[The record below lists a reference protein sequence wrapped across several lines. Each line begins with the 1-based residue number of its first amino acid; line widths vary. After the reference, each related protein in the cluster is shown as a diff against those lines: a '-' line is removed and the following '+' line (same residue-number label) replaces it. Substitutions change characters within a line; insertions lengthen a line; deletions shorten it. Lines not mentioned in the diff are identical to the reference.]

1 MLKNAIL
8 KSAQFDS
15 PLGPILA
22 IANDEALYLLEF
34 VDARGVA
41 REVENL
47 RLKTKADIV
56 SGNTDALSSIK
67 KELKAYFSGDLKIFK
82 TPVQILGTSFQ
93 QLVWSALMRIS
104 YGETRSYAAQ
114 AIAIKKP
121 TAFRAVANANG
132 ANQLAIIVPCH
143 RIINTSGALGGYGG
157 GIQRKKWLLDHEKD
171 GAR

>member
-22 IANDEALYLLEF
+22 IADHEALYLLEF

-41 REVENL
+41 REVERLRIRTNL
-47 RLKTKADIV
+47 DIIPG
-56 SGNTDALSSIK
+56 SANPIMSIK

-82 TPVQILGTSFQ
+82 TPIQLLGTPFQ
-93 QLVWSALMRIS
+93 QLVWSALMRIP
-104 YGETRSYAAQ
+104 YGETRSYAEQ

-157 GIQRKKWLLDHEKD
+157 GIKRKKWLLDHEKHLY
-171 GAR
+171 

>member
-15 PLGPILA
+15 PLGAILA
-22 IANDEALYLLEF
+22 IADDEALYLLEF

-47 RLKTKADIV
+47 RIKIKAEIIPG
-56 SGNTDALSSIK
+56 SANPIRSIK
-67 KELKAYFSGDLKIFK
+67 KELKAYFSGDLKNFK
-82 TPVQILGTSFQ
+82 TPIQLLGTPFQ
-93 QLVWSALMRIS
+93 QLVWSALMRVS
-104 YGETRSYAAQ
+104 HGETRSYAEQ

-121 TAFRAVANANG
+121 RAFRAVANANG

-157 GIQRKKWLLDHEKD
+157 GIKRKKWLLDHEKHLC
-171 GAR
+171 